1 MGIYYVTGSLRKHWR
16 QKSVVMNIETN
27 HCASVFFSK
36 KVQGWK
42 QGLGKQLDL
51 RNYENW
57 KMENMTKY
65 KWTGK

>member
-1 MGIYYVTGSLRKHWR
+1 
-16 QKSVVMNIETN
+16 MNIETN

-42 QGLGKQLDL
+42 QGLGKELDL
-51 RNYENW
+51 SNYENW